1 MPEGRRIF
9 PNLSV
14 RDNLDLG
21 SYRRAAAR
29 RAANR
34 ERVFAIFPR
43 LYERRGQSAGT
54 LSGGEQQMLAIGRG
68 LMAEPRL
75 LILDEPSLG
84 LSPLLVEELFAL
96 IARIHADGVAV
107 LLVEQNVVQSLEI
120 AGRAYILAEGQC
132 VMSGRP
138 PTSAPIRSLNAL
150 IWDYESMTE
159 QTLAARLAHPPILVA
174 PGVYDAL
181 TALIAA
187 RAGFEA
193 LYVSGAGIA
202 YSRLGRPDIGLV
214 SMSEVAETVTLIR
227 DRVEAHL
234 IVDADTGYGNA
245 LNVQRTVR
253 LLERAGANAIQI
265 EDQDFPKRCGHL
277 DDKTLVSAQEMA
289 GKIKAA
295 VDARTS
301 RNTLIIARTDALAVE
316 GFDRALARVALYR
329 DAGADVLF
337 VEAPRQREELSR
349 IGTRLGKSAP
359 LMVNMVEGGKTPM
372 LPAAELE
379 ALGFSLAIFPGAIV
393 RTLAKAAEDF
403 YVSLKAD
410 GSTDPFR
417 ARMFD
422 FDALNRLIGTP
433 EMLDLGKR
441 YAEEAPQGGRT
452 SGQR

>member
-1 MPEGRRIF
+1 MTKE
-9 PNLSV
+9 
-14 RDNLDLG
+14 
-21 SYRRAAAR
+21 
-29 RAANR
+29 
-34 ERVFAIFPR
+34 
-43 LYERRGQSAGT
+43 T
-54 LSGGEQQMLAIGRG
+54 LS
-68 LMAEPRL
+68 
-75 LILDEPSLG
+75 
-84 LSPLLVEELFAL
+84 
-96 IARIHADGVAV
+96 
-107 LLVEQNVVQSLEI
+107 
-120 AGRAYILAEGQC
+120 
-132 VMSGRP
+132 
-138 PTSAPIRSLNAL
+138 
-150 IWDYESMTE
+150 
-159 QTLAARLAHPPILVA
+159 ARLAHPPILIA

-181 TALIAA
+181 TALIAE

-193 LYVSGAGIA
+193 LYVSGASIA

-214 SMSEVAETVTLIR
+214 SMNEVVQTVTLIR

-245 LNVQRTVR
+245 LNVQRAVR

-301 RNTLIIARTDALAVE
+301 RDTLIIARTDAVAGE

-337 VEAPRQREELSR
+337 VEAPRQHEELSR

-372 LPAAELE
+372 LAAGELE

-403 YVSLKAD
+403 YVSLKTH
-410 GSTDPFR
+410 GGTDPFR

-422 FDALNRLIGTP
+422 FDALNRLIGTA
-433 EMLDLGKR
+433 EMLELGKR
-441 YAEEAPQGGRT
+441 YAESPPQGGRT